1 MTSALPRVAGLLVA
15 ALLVVGSVG
24 CSTGAPGAG
33 GAPTTGLAV
42 ATAPPPDS
50 ADPDEDDPDD
60 VPGAHGPVSA
70 NTASEDEIASALA
83 AAGVGDPGRWAKEV
97 VAHRPYPT
105 DDRRLTKLREALA
118 QDGPGAGTV
127 DKIVAALRP

>member
-15 ALLVVGSVG
+15 ALLVVGSVA
-24 CSTGAPGAG
+24 CGAPGAG
-33 GAPTTGLAV
+33 SAPTSGLAV

-60 VPGAHGPVSA
+60 APGAHGPVSA
-70 NTASEDEIASALA
+70 DTASEDEIADALA

-105 DDRRLTKLREALA
+105 GDRRLTKLRDALA
-118 QDGPGAGTV
+118 QDDPGTV
-127 DKIVAALRP
+127 DKIVSVLRP